1 MMNQLASAKHSDADL
16 KFLRGRDIVC
26 FSHDWT
32 GDPLSKTHLMRLV
45 AKHNRVL
52 WVNSIGYRTPS
63 INASDMGRA
72 FKKLKA
78 AATKN
83 RLVKVEENI
92 YVLHPIAIPKYGSEL
107 FRRINRILLRRQ
119 VRSAMR
125 SLNFQRPINW
135 IFNPAA
141 GLLARQL
148 DEEVLI
154 YQCVDEY
161 TQFTGVDAEG
171 LRTIEAD
178 LLAAADLVVVSAQ
191 RLYDAKRHVNANTH
205 LIRHGVDVEHF
216 QTTLSSAVESA
227 PEVANLPQPVI
238 GFFGLISDWV
248 DIELIAG
255 IADRFP
261 NGSIVLVGK
270 VTMDVSLLESKPNVH
285 LLGQKKYEDLPNY
298 CKSWDVA
305 IIPFKLN
312 ELTLNFNP
320 LKTREYL
327 AAGLPV
333 VSTAMPEVEVMGQC
347 LIANGVDEFV
357 AQINKAL
364 EDPGLSQARSD
375 SVSNE
380 TWVSKLE
387 EIDGLL
393 EQVHATG
400 GRS

>member
-1 MMNQLASAKHSDADL
+1 MNQLAGAKRSEPNL

-83 RLVKVEENI
+83 RLVEVEENI
-92 YVLHPIAIPKYGSEL
+92 HVLHPIAVPKYGSKF
-107 FRRINRILLRRQ
+107 FRRVNRILLGWQ
-119 VRSAMR
+119 VRNAMR

-148 DEEVLI
+148 SEDVLI

-171 LRTIEAD
+171 IRAIEAE
-178 LLAAADLVVVSAQ
+178 LLAGADLVVVSAQ
-191 RLYDAKRHVNANTH
+191 RLYDAKRHANNNTH

-216 QTTLSSAVESA
+216 QTALSSEVESA
-227 PEVANLPQPVI
+227 PEVAELPGPVI

-248 DIELIAG
+248 DVDLIAG

-261 NGSIVLVGK
+261 DGSIVLVGK
-270 VTMDVSLLESKPNVH
+270 VTMDVSQLESKPNVH
-285 LLGQKKYEDLPNY
+285 LLGQKRYEDLPKY

-347 LIANGVDEFV
+347 LIANDVGGFV

-364 EDPGLSQARSD
+364 ENPGISQSRSD

-387 EIDGLL
+387 EIDHLL
-393 EQVHATG
+393 ENAHGAL
-400 GRS
+400 GRTS